1 MLPAYKAHR
10 MVWCVLLNGN
20 RGVLAMT
27 DHVKNWVSNAR
38 GAEYGFFK
46 AVQYA
51 LEQFG
56 EKNNLPMYALIA
68 FTNGKKYGG
77 YKIEQGYSLKQ
88 FSAPLKR
95 ILAVALSDVKFTFKD
110 GKPGVKVGENGGLNR
125 EGLEKVAM
133 LAAANCGLRSTAFDD
148 AFPKPEKPVK
158 EFDATAWAERNVKA
172 QPDQLEAMIAALQ
185 AQRTGLKVAA

>member
-1 MLPAYKAHR
+1 

-27 DHVKNWVSNAR
+27 DYVKNWVSNAR

-77 YKIEQGYSLKQ
+77 YKSAVEGYSLKQ

-110 GKPGVKVGENGGLNR
+110 GKPGVKVGENGGLNLD
-125 EGLEKVAM
+125 GLKSVSM
-133 LAAANCGLRSTAFDD
+133 LAASNCGLRSSAFDD
-148 AFPKPEKPVK
+148 AFPKAEKPPK

-172 QPDQLEAMIAALQ
+172 QPEHLEAMIAALQ

>member
-1 MLPAYKAHR
+1 

-95 ILAVALSDVKFTFKD
+95 ILAVALSDVKFTFPE
-110 GKPGVKVGENGGLNR
+110 GKPKVEVGKNGGLNR

-133 LAAANCGLRSTAFDD
+133 LAASNCGLRSSAFDD
-148 AFPKPEKPVK
+148 AFPKAAKPPK

-172 QPDQLEAMIAALQ
+172 QPEHLEAMIAALQ

>member
-1 MLPAYKAHR
+1 
-10 MVWCVLLNGN
+10 
-20 RGVLAMT
+20 MT

-68 FTNGKKYGG
+68 FTNGKKYGT
-77 YKIEQGYSLKQ
+77 YKIEEGYSLKQ

-95 ILAVALSDVKFTFKD
+95 ILAVALDDVKFTFKD
-110 GKPGVKVGENGGLNR
+110 GKPCVKVGKNGGLNL
-125 EGLEKVAM
+125 EGLQKVAG
-133 LAAANCGLRSTAFDD
+133 LAASNCAIRSTAFDD

-158 EFDATAWAERNVKA
+158 EFDAMAWAERNVKA

-185 AQRTGLKVAA
+185 AQRAGLKVAA

>member
-1 MLPAYKAHR
+1 
-10 MVWCVLLNGN
+10 
-20 RGVLAMT
+20 MT
-27 DHVKNWVSNAR
+27 DYVKKWVSNAR

-56 EKNNLPMYALIA
+56 EKNNLPMYELIA
-68 FTNGKKYGG
+68 FTTGKKCNRH
-77 YKIEQGYSLKQ
+77 KIEEGYSLKQ

-95 ILAVALSDVKFTFKD
+95 ILAVALDDVEFTFKD
-110 GKPGVKVGENGGLNR
+110 GKPGVEVGKDGGLKLD
-125 EGLEKVAM
+125 GLRSVAM
-133 LAAANCGLRSTAFDD
+133 LAASNCGLRSTAFDD
-148 AFPKPEKPVK
+148 AFPKPAKPPK
-158 EFDATAWAERNVKA
+158 EFDAVAWAERNVKA

>member
-1 MLPAYKAHR
+1 M
-10 MVWCVLLNGN
+10 
-20 RGVLAMT
+20 
-27 DHVKNWVSNAR
+27 
-38 GAEYGFFK
+38 
-46 AVQYA
+46 QYA

-77 YKIEQGYSLKQ
+77 YKSAVEGYSLKQ

-95 ILAVALSDVKFTFKD
+95 ILAVALSDVEFTFKD

-133 LAAANCGLRSTAFDD
+133 LAASKCSIRSEAFDRE
-148 AFPKPEKPVK
+148 FPKPEKP
-158 EFDATAWAERNVKA
+158 ATELDYIKQATNLLKRGYNPIA
-172 QPDQLEAMIAALQ
+172 LIAAIQEQ
-185 AQRTGLKVAA
+185 AKQAA

>member
-1 MLPAYKAHR
+1 
-10 MVWCVLLNGN
+10 
-20 RGVLAMT
+20 MT

-95 ILAVALSDVKFTFKD
+95 ILAVALSEVEFTFKD

-133 LAAANCGLRSTAFDD
+133 LAASKCGLRSSAFDKE
-148 AFPKPEKPVK
+148 FPKPEKPAAELDYIK
-158 EFDATAWAERNVKA
+158 QATNLLKRGYDPIA
-172 QPDQLEAMIAALQ
+172 LIAAIQQQ
-185 AQRTGLKVAA
+185 AKQAA

>member
-1 MLPAYKAHR
+1 
-10 MVWCVLLNGN
+10 
-20 RGVLAMT
+20 MT

-133 LAAANCGLRSTAFDD
+133 LAASNCGLRSTAFDD
-148 AFPKPEKPVK
+148 AFPKPEKPAK

-172 QPDQLEAMIAALQ
+172 QPEHLEAMIAALQ

>member
-1 MLPAYKAHR
+1 
-10 MVWCVLLNGN
+10 
-20 RGVLAMT
+20 MT

-77 YKIEQGYSLKQ
+77 YKSAVQGYSLKQ

-95 ILAVALSDVKFTFKD
+95 ILAVALNDVEFTFPE
-110 GKPGVKVGENGGLNR
+110 GKPKVEVGKDGGLNR
-125 EGLEKVAM
+125 EGLEKVTL
-133 LAAANCGLRSTAFDD
+133 LAASKCAIRSEAFDKE
-148 AFPKPEKPVK
+148 FPKPEKPEK
-158 EFDATAWAERNVKA
+158 EFDAIAWAERNVKA

-185 AQRTGLKVAA
+185 AQRAGLKVAA

>member
-1 MLPAYKAHR
+1 

-133 LAAANCGLRSTAFDD
+133 LAASKCGLRSTAFDE

-158 EFDATAWAERNVKA
+158 EFDAMAWAERNVKA

-185 AQRTGLKVAA
+185 AQRAGLKVAA

>member
-1 MLPAYKAHR
+1 MT
-10 MVWCVLLNGN
+10 
-20 RGVLAMT
+20 T

-46 AVQYA
+46 AVEYA

-77 YKIEQGYSLKQ
+77 YKIEDGYSLKQ

-95 ILAVALSDVKFTFKD
+95 ILNVALSDVKFTFKD
-110 GKPGVKVGENGGLNR
+110 GKAGVVVGDNGGLNR
-125 EGLEKVAM
+125 EGLEKVSM
-133 LAAANCGLRSTAFDD
+133 LAASKSAVRSTAFDN
-148 AFPKPEKPVK
+148 AFPKPEVAPKAKDYP
-158 EFDATAWAERNVKA
+158 AWAERQQKSD
-172 QPDQLEAMIAALQ
+172 PDGLEAMIAALQ
-185 AQRTGLKVAA
+185 ALRGGLKVAA

>member
-1 MLPAYKAHR
+1 
-10 MVWCVLLNGN
+10 
-20 RGVLAMT
+20 MT

-68 FTNGKKYGG
+68 FTNGKKYGT
-77 YKIEQGYSLKQ
+77 YKIEEGYSLKQ

-95 ILAVALSDVKFTFKD
+95 ILAVALDDVKFTFKD
-110 GKPGVKVGENGGLNR
+110 GKPCVKVGDNGGLNL
-125 EGLEKVAM
+125 EGLEKITM
-133 LAAANCGLRSTAFDD
+133 LAASNCAIRSASFDD

-158 EFDATAWAERNVKA
+158 EFDAMAWAERNVKA

-185 AQRTGLKVAA
+185 AQRAGLKVAA